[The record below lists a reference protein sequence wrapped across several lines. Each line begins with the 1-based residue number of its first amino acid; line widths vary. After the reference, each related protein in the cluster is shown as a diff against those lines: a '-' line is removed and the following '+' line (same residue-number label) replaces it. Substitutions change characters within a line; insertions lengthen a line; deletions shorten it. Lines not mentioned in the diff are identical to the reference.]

1 MRQTGCIKDM
11 SPALMDENQPA
22 IRRLAARMKHVPAN
36 LKVSPAHQWVLTSDA
51 VNDMV
56 ACFEVATCVMDRAFL
71 TPRERAQVKAD
82 LLSWLA
88 DHLATHAGRDTIRMA
103 DLTLAHD
110 IVQRLKGE

>member
-56 ACFEVATCVMDRAFL
+56 ACFEVATCVIDRAFL
-71 TPRERAQVKAD
+71 TPVNAHRSKPIFSAGWPTTWQPTRGATPFA
-82 LLSWLA
+82 WL
-88 DHLATHAGRDTIRMA
+88 T
-103 DLTLAHD
+103 
-110 IVQRLKGE
+110 